1 MIRGYVGLKRFLI
14 TGTSL
19 EASTAA
25 STAGGMGLSLDWGTK
40 ILYAACGQKI
50 EKYIKTKIVIMI
62 KCVCDH

>member
-19 EASTAA
+19 EA

-62 KCVCDH
+62 KCVCDN